1 MLHQQSCNGQEA
13 CDRVVVLD
21 LIPWEELLTMPPE
34 RVNAI
39 LRAFNEGRTLE
50 EAARLA
56 NEFLGMLGYIR
67 AACIYSAT
75 AADDDGLSDTATQ
88 NNVLSD
94 KSIQINLLL
103 MALGQALVT
112 PD

>member
-1 MLHQQSCNGQEA
+1 MLHQQSCNGPEA

-21 LIPWEELLTMPPE
+21 LIPREELLTMLPE

-39 LRAFNEGRTLE
+39 LWAFNEGRTLE

-75 AADDDGLSDTATQ
+75 AADDGDLSDTATQ
-88 NNVLSD
+88 NVLSD
-94 KSIQINLLL
+94 ESIQINLPLA
-103 MALGQALVT
+103 ALGQALVT
-112 PD
+112 PG

>member
-1 MLHQQSCNGQEA
+1 
-13 CDRVVVLD
+13 
-21 LIPWEELLTMPPE
+21 MPPE

-88 NNVLSD
+88 NVLSD
-94 KSIQINLLL
+94 ESIPINLPPA
-103 MALGQALVT
+103 ALGQAW
-112 PD
+112 

>member
-75 AADDDGLSDTATQ
+75 AADDGGLSDTATQ
-88 NNVLSD
+88 NALSD
-94 KSIQINLLL
+94 ESIQINLPLT
-103 MALGQALVT
+103 ALGQALVT